1 MPRYGFNHLW
11 MYVDTKD
18 TVRSA
23 DLRALDFQQ
32 RHGLTYV
39 RLPVNYRI
47 WTKDFDYFHPDRTVW
62 DGIDAY
68 LDETRSRG
76 LQLALNLHRAP
87 GYCINDNHR
96 EKHNLWTDHEAQDAF
111 VFLWTEFAQRWKGV
125 SNEFLAFD
133 LVNEPAAV
141 GQYGLTRENHAALIR
156 RTVRAI
162 RDIDPRREISINGLA
177 GGNLAMPELA
187 DLDVIQSGRG
197 YQPMPVTHYQASWC
211 AETKGLPLPVYP
223 GTDWDGRLW
232 DQAALRAHYQPWR
245 DLQAQGVKVHIGE
258 FGCYN
263 KVPND
268 LALRWFADL
277 LALFEEFGWGY
288 SLWNF
293 EGDFGIAGHGRP
305 GTVYESFEGLKVD
318 RKLLDLYLRHR
329 VAL

>member
-11 MYVDTKD
+11 MYVDKKD
-18 TVRSA
+18 KIEPV

-39 RLPVNYRI
+39 RLPVNY
-47 WTKDFDYFHPDRTVW
+47 WCFTKNFDYYHPDRSVW
-62 DGIDAY
+62 DLVDGY
-68 LDETRSRG
+68 LAETRQRG

-87 GYCINDNHR
+87 GYCINGNHL
-96 EKHNLWTDHEAQDAF
+96 EKHNLWTDLEAQDAF

-125 SNEFLAFD
+125 PNDDLAFD
-133 LVNEPAAV
+133 LVNEPANI
-141 GQYGLTRENHAALIR
+141 GQYGLTRDNHEALVR

-162 RDIDPRREISINGLA
+162 RDVDPGREISINGLA

-211 AETKGLPLPVYP
+211 AETQGLPLPVYP
-223 GTDWDGRLW
+223 GTGWDGKTW
-232 DQAALRAHYQPWR
+232 DKETLRAHYQPWR
-245 DLQAQGVKVHIGE
+245 DLQARGVKVHIGE

-268 LALRWFADL
+268 LALRWFDDL
-277 LALFEEFGWGY
+277 LSLFEEFGWGY

-293 EGDFGIAGHGRP
+293 EGDFGIANHGRP
-305 GTVYESFEGLKVD
+305 DTVYEDFEGLRVD
-318 RKLLDLYLRHR
+318 RKLLDLYLKHR
-329 VAL
+329 VP